1 MDRSRFADR
10 REAGEQLTVA
20 LQAWS
25 GCGANSSVIALP
37 RGGVVVGAAV
47 AQGLSLPLRT
57 WAVRKLADPREPE
70 VAIGAIA
77 PGGVALWNESAGGM
91 EQLTP
96 HVREQLLAA
105 QEQELRRR
113 RRLYGDPA
121 AEELRG
127 RHLIVVDDGIAT
139 GWTARAALLSL
150 RQLNPASLVLA
161 APVCERTL
169 KPELETLVEQ
179 LVVLRWV
186 HRLQAVGQW
195 YGHFEPVEDEQVLA
209 LLAGRV

>member
-37 RGGVVVGAAV
+37 RGSGGGSGGGAGPA
-47 AQGLSLPLRT
+47 AAAAHLGRTQARRSQGARGGH
-57 WAVRKLADPREPE
+57 RCDCPR
-70 VAIGAIA
+70 
-77 PGGVALWNESAGGM
+77 GVALWNESAGGM

-96 HVREQLLAA
+96 QVRKQVLAG

-121 AEELRG
+121 PEELSG

-169 KPELETLVEQ
+169 RPELETLVEQ

-195 YGHFEPVEDEQVLA
+195 YDHFEPVEDEQVLA